1 MAGTADMYSMSG
13 ADDGAH
19 GVLGGPYGDDGTRG
33 APGGPYGTGTPRYLP
48 IADHGLI
55 GDLRSAA
62 LVGTDG
68 TIDWYCCPRFD
79 APSVFASILDAD
91 RGGRFELAADV
102 PARTKQ
108 FYFPDTNVLITRF
121 FADDGVGEI
130 QDFMPV
136 VDESREAGRHR
147 LIRRV
152 VCVRGTLPFRARVA
166 PRFGYG
172 TVPHTVRVE
181 SGQAVFSTPA
191 LKLALTATVPIEA
204 AGPDVWSLFK
214 LREGES
220 AVFTLDRITDEVAPR
235 FCAVTEAERE
245 FKATVRYWRHWLSQS
260 RYRGRWRELVHR
272 AALTLK
278 LLTYVP
284 TGAIVAAPTT
294 SLPERIGG
302 ERNWDYRY
310 VWIRDAAFCVYA
322 LLRLGFTDE
331 AEAFMGFLSEHVQ
344 KGVPEN
350 IGPDGPLQIMYG
362 IDGRCELPEQELTH
376 LEGYRGS
383 APVRIGNG
391 AVGQLQLDI
400 YGALI
405 DCLYL
410 YDKWGQPLSSAHWDN
425 IHGLVDWVCEH
436 WDQPDEGVWETRGG
450 RKPFLYSR
458 VMCWVAIERAMRLAR
473 HRGLPAD
480 VLRWGDARD
489 AIYQRIM
496 SQGWSSRRNA
506 FTQCEN
512 SDILDAS
519 LLMMPLGKFISP
531 TDPKWLATLDA
542 LGEDL
547 VSDSLVYRY
556 DPQTSPDGLKGEEGT
571 FSICSFW
578 YVEALTRA
586 GRLDEARLAFE
597 KMLTYANHL
606 GLYAEEIG
614 HTGEQCG
621 NFPQAFTHL
630 ALISAA
636 FNLDRRL
643 G

>member
-1 MAGTADMYSMSG
+1 MTIEAKVTAGAMSALGGSHG
-13 ADDGAH
+13 ADA
-19 GVLGGPYGDDGTRG
+19 T
-33 APGGPYGTGTPRYLP
+33 RYLP
-48 IADHGLI
+48 VAEHGLI

-62 LVGTDG
+62 LVGTNG

-91 RGGRFELAADV
+91 KGGAFELAPDA

-121 FADDGVGEI
+121 FAEDGVGEI
-130 QDFMPV
+130 QDFMPI
-136 VDESREAGRHR
+136 VDDSREADRHR

-152 VCVRGTLPFRARVA
+152 VCVRGSLPFRARVA
-166 PRFGYG
+166 PRFEYG
-172 TVPHTVRVE
+172 AQPHTVHAQH
-181 SGQAVFSTPA
+181 GQAVFESPSLT
-191 LKLALTATVPIEA
+191 LALTSSVPMEV

-214 LREGES
+214 LHEGES
-220 AVFTLDRITDEVAPR
+220 AVFALDRIGGDVAPR
-235 FCAVTEAERE
+235 FCPLSEAEQQ
-245 FKATVRYWRHWLSQS
+245 FNATVGYWRRWLSRS
-260 RYRGRWRELVHR
+260 RYRGRWREMVHR
-272 AALTLK
+272 SALTLK
-278 LLTYVP
+278 LLTYAP
-284 TGAIVAAPTT
+284 TGAIIAAPTT
-294 SLPERIGG
+294 SLPEQIGG

-322 LLRLGFTDE
+322 MLRLGFTDE
-331 AEAFMGFLSEHVQ
+331 AEAFMGFLTEHVHLRTTEATELSEVS
-344 KGVPEN
+344 GRT
-350 IGPDGPLQIMYG
+350 GPLQIMYG
-362 IDGRCELPEQELTH
+362 IDGRHELPERELPH

-383 APVRIGNG
+383 APVRVGNG
-391 AVGQLQLDI
+391 AVNQLQLDI

-405 DCLYL
+405 DALYL
-410 YDKWGQPLSSAHWDN
+410 YDKWGQPISSAHWDR
-425 IHGLVDWVCEH
+425 IIELVDWVCDH

-450 RKPFLYSR
+450 RKNFLYSR
-458 VMCWVAIERAMRLAR
+458 LMCWVAIERAMRLAR

-480 VLRWGDARD
+480 MVRWGQVRD
-489 AIYQRIM
+489 TIYRRIM
-496 SQGWSSRRNA
+496 RHGWSAERNA
-506 FTQCEN
+506 FVQYE
-512 SDILDAS
+512 DGHVLDAS
-519 LLMMPLGKFISP
+519 LLMMPLAKFISP

-556 DPQTSPDGLKGEEGT
+556 DPQASPDGLQGEEGT

-614 HTGEQCG
+614 HTGEQRG

>member
-1 MAGTADMYSMSG
+1 MADVTSEAR
-13 ADDGAH
+13 
-19 GVLGGPYGDDGTRG
+19 GDDRIPG
-33 APGGPYGTGTPRYLP
+33 APGAPGAPRGAGAGIPRYLP

-68 TIDWYCCPRFD
+68 TIDWYCCQRFD

-91 RGGRFELAADV
+91 RGGCFELAADV

-130 QDFMPV
+130 QDFMPI
-136 VDESREAGRHR
+136 VDDSREVRRHR

-166 PRFGYG
+166 PRFEYG
-172 TVPHTVRVE
+172 TVPHTVRVD
-181 SGQAVFSTPA
+181 SGQAVFTSPS
-191 LKLALTATVPIEA
+191 LILALTSTVPIEV
-204 AGPDVWSLFK
+204 AGQDVWSLFK
-214 LREGES
+214 LHEGES
-220 AVFTLDRITDEVAPR
+220 AVFALDQIDDEVGPR
-235 FCAVTEAERE
+235 FCAVTEAERD
-245 FKATVRYWRHWLSQS
+245 FNATVRYWRRWLSQS
-260 RYRGRWRELVHR
+260 RYRGRWREMVHR
-272 AALTLK
+272 SALTLK
-278 LLTYVP
+278 LLTYAP
-284 TGAIVAAPTT
+284 TGAIIAAPTT

-331 AEAFMGFLSEHVQ
+331 AEAFMGFLAEHVQ
-344 KGVPEN
+344 SDLPERV
-350 IGPDGPLQIMYG
+350 GPDGPLQIMYG
-362 IDGRCELPEQELTH
+362 IDGRRDLPERELTH

-400 YGALI
+400 YGALV

-410 YDKWGQPLSSAHWDN
+410 YDKWGQPLSSAHWDTVS
-425 IHGLVDWVCEH
+425 GLVDWVCDN

-480 VLRWGDARD
+480 IIRWSAVRD
-489 AIYQRIM
+489 TIYRRIM
-496 SQGWSSRRNA
+496 SQGWSTTRNA
-506 FTQCEN
+506 FTQTEN

-556 DPQTSPDGLKGEEGT
+556 DPQASPDGLQGEEGT

-636 FNLDRRL
+636 FNLDRKL

>member
-1 MAGTADMYSMSG
+1 MSAG
-13 ADDGAH
+13 
-19 GVLGGPYGDDGTRG
+19 PR
-33 APGGPYGTGTPRYLP
+33 GTGTPGYLP
-48 IADHGLI
+48 IAEHGLI

-62 LVGTDG
+62 LVGTNG

-79 APSVFASILDAD
+79 APSVFASILDAE
-91 RGGRFELAADV
+91 RGGSFELAPDV
-102 PARTKQ
+102 PTRTKQ

-136 VDESREAGRHR
+136 VDDSREADRHR

-152 VCVRGTLPFRARVA
+152 VCVRGALPFRARVA
-166 PRFGYG
+166 PRFEYA
-172 TVPHTVRVE
+172 TAPHTVHAEAR
-181 SGQAVFSTPA
+181 QAVFASA
-191 LKLALTATVPIEA
+191 SLRLALTSTVPIEVD
-204 AGPDVWSLFK
+204 GPDVWALFK
-214 LREGES
+214 LHEGEA
-220 AVFTLDRITDEVAPR
+220 AVFTIDKIGGDVAPR
-235 FCAVTEAERE
+235 FCAVAEAERE
-245 FKATVRYWRHWLSQS
+245 FNATVRYWRRWLSQS
-260 RYRGRWRELVHR
+260 RYRGRWREMVHR
-272 AALTLK
+272 SALTLK
-278 LLTYVP
+278 LLTYAP

-294 SLPERIGG
+294 SLPEQIGG

-322 LLRLGFTDE
+322 MLRLGFTDE
-331 AEAFMGFLSEHVQ
+331 AEAFMGFVTEHVQ
-344 KGVPEN
+344 R
-350 IGPDGPLQIMYG
+350 GPDGPCGPTGPLQIMYG
-362 IDGRCELPEQELTH
+362 IDGCRDLPERELPH
-376 LEGYRGS
+376 LEGYRRS
-383 APVRIGNG
+383 APVRVGNA
-391 AVGQLQLDI
+391 AVDQLQLDI
-400 YGALI
+400 YGALV
-405 DCLYL
+405 DSLYL
-410 YDKWGQPLSSAHWDN
+410 YDKWGKPISSAHWDS
-425 IHGLVDWVCEH
+425 ISELVDWVCDH

-450 RKPFLYSR
+450 RKTFLYSR
-458 VMCWVAIERAMRLAR
+458 LMCWVAIERAMRLAR
-473 HRGLPAD
+473 HRGLPANL
-480 VLRWGDARD
+480 VRWGAVRD
-489 AIYQRIM
+489 TIYRRIM
-496 SQGWSSRRNA
+496 SHGWSAERHA
-506 FTQCEN
+506 FTQYED

-519 LLMMPLGKFISP
+519 LLMMPLAKFIAP

-556 DPQTSPDGLKGEEGT
+556 DPQASPDGLQGEEGT

-614 HTGEQCG
+614 HTGEQRG

-636 FNLDRRL
+636 FNLDRML